1 MSQDTPSSTATA
13 AQTGVPAS
21 LSPAGADAASGTA
34 ATADPSANGG
44 SGNSAHG
51 GNGDAFENLSQ
62 EDRKFAPSQEFAA
75 NAVVTAAD
83 YAEADADRPAFWAKK
98 ARGLLTWSKD
108 FTETLDWSNPP
119 FAKWFVGGEI
129 NAAYNALDR
138 HVEAGNGDRVA
149 IYFEGEPGDSRAYT
163 YAELTE
169 EVKKAANAFE
179 SLGVAKG
186 DRVAVYLPMIPE
198 AVITLLACAR
208 IGAIHSVVFG
218 GFSAEALRS
227 RIDDA
232 GAKLVVTADGTYRRG
247 KPSSLKHAV
256 DDALSHEGDGSGH
269 TVENVVVVKRNGQ
282 DVDWHEGR
290 DHWWADTVGAASAE
304 HKAVGHDS
312 EHPLFILYTSGT
324 TGKPKGILHTTGG
337 YLAQGAYTHK
347 AVFDLHPETDV
358 YWCTADVGWI
368 TGHSYVAYAP
378 LINGATQVM
387 YEGTPDSPHQGRWW
401 EIVEKYK
408 VSILYTAPTAIR
420 TFMKWGKEIP
430 AKFDLSSIRVLGS
443 VGEPINPEAWMWYR
457 DVIGANAGK
466 NGEKKENPAPIVD
479 TWWQTETGAQMIAPL
494 PGVTATKPGS
504 AQVPLPGIA
513 VDVVDELGES
523 VPNGHGG
530 FLVIR
535 EPWPA
540 MLRGIW
546 GDPERF
552 KETYWS
558 RFETMYFA
566 GDGAKK
572 DDDGDVW
579 LLGRVDD
586 VMNISGH
593 RLSTAEIES
602 ALVSHPAVA
611 EAAVV
616 GAADE
621 TTGQAVV
628 AFVILREDAVDAG
641 DATVQELRN
650 HVAKEIG
657 PIAKPKTILVVPELP
672 KTRSGKI
679 MRRLLKDV
687 AEGREVGDAT
697 TLADNTVMAQIAQ
710 SLRK

>member
-98 ARGLLTWSKD
+98 ARELLTWSKD

>member
-1 MSQDTPSSTATA
+1 MSQQTPGSTAMQA
-13 AQTGVPAS
+13 PQ
-21 LSPAGADAASGTA
+21 
-34 ATADPSANGG
+34 
-44 SGNSAHG
+44 
-51 GNGDAFENLSQ
+51 GDAFENLSQ
-62 EDRKFAPSQEFAA
+62 ENRRFAPSAEFAA

-83 YAEADADRPAFWAKK
+83 YAEADADRPAFWAKQ
-98 ARGLLTWSKD
+98 ARELLSWSKD
-108 FTETLDWSNPP
+108 FTQALDWSDPP
-119 FAKWFVGGEI
+119 FAKWFVGGEV

-138 HVEAGNGDRVA
+138 HVEAGHGDRVA
-149 IYFEGEPGDSRAYT
+149 IYFEGEPGDTRTYT
-163 YAELTE
+163 YAQLTE

-232 GAKLVVTADGTYRRG
+232 EAKLVVTADGTYRRG
-247 KPSSLKHAV
+247 KPSALKPAV
-256 DDALSHEGDGSGH
+256 DEALAHEGDGSGH
-269 TVENVVVVKRNGQ
+269 TVQNVVVVRRNGQ

-290 DHWWADTVGAASAE
+290 DHWWEDTVGAASPT
-304 HKAVGHDS
+304 HTAVGHDS

-337 YLAQGAYTHK
+337 YLTQGAYTHK

-430 AKFDLSSIRVLGS
+430 AKSDLSSIRVLGS

-457 DVIGANAGK
+457 EVIGADGGRKAI
-466 NGEKKENPAPIVD
+466 PAPIVD

-513 VDVVDELGES
+513 VDVVDEAGES
-523 VPNGHGG
+523 VPNGSGG
-530 FLVIR
+530 YLVIR

-572 DDDGDVW
+572 DEDGDIW

-628 AFVILREDAVDAG
+628 AFVILRADAVDTG
-641 DATVQELRN
+641 DTIVQELRN
-650 HVAKEIG
+650 HVGKEIG

-697 TLADNTVMAQIAQ
+697 TLADNTVMAQIAH
-710 SLRK
+710 SLKK

>member
-13 AQTGVPAS
+13 AHADVPAN
-21 LSPAGADAASGTA
+21 LSPAGADAVSGA
-34 ATADPSANGG
+34 AAVSPSANGA
-44 SGNSAHG
+44 SANSAHA

-62 EDRKFAPSQEFAA
+62 EDRKFAPSPEFAA

-83 YAEADADRPAFWAKK
+83 YAEADADRPAFWAKQ
-98 ARGLLTWSKD
+98 ARELLTWSKD

-138 HVEAGNGDRVA
+138 HVENGLGDRVA

-208 IGAIHSVVFG
+208 IGAVHSVVFG

-304 HKAVGHDS
+304 HTAVGHDS

-457 DVIGANAGK
+457 NVIGANAGK

-628 AFVILREDAVDAG
+628 AFVILREDAVDSG
-641 DATVQELRN
+641 DAIVQELRN
-650 HVAKEIG
+650 HVGKEIG

-697 TLADNTVMAQIAQ
+697 TLADNTVMSQIAA